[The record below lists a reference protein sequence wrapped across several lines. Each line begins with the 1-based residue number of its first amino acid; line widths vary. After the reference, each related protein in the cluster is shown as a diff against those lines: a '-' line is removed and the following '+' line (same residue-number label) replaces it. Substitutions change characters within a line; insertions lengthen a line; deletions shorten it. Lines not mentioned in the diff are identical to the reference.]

1 MIIGCILGYSYFFE
15 NDALTEFSFCLGICA
30 ILNIDYLDLP
40 AMGAPNTTPTPMNT
54 MDCPKPKLNHSGPAT
69 TRMHS
74 FTVGDEA
81 ALKKP
86 KMNEHTA
93 SPASEVNAVSININT
108 PEIRKVAINLYCNK
122 NAFQSIA
129 NCPFT
134 TVHNSW

>member
-15 NDALTEFSFCLGICA
+15 IDALTEFSFCLGICA

-40 AMGAPNTTPTPMNT
+40 AMGAPHTTPTPMNT

-81 ALKKP
+81 ALKKR
-86 KMNEHTA
+86 KMNEHIA
-93 SPASEVNAVSININT
+93 SPASEVNAVSRNIKT
-108 PEIRKVAINLYCNK
+108 PENAKFNNQSVLNK
-122 NAFQSIA
+122 NTFQSNA
-129 NCPFT
+129 NYPFT
-134 TVHNSW
+134 TVHSSE